1 MAEEIVPGVYGLS
14 MGYVNAFL
22 IADGELTLIDSGLPR
37 RSERIL
43 AAARHIGKGA
53 ALGHIAI
60 THHHFD
66 HTGSLAALVAATGAK
81 VYVHAADAPIV
92 RGEAPAPGPN
102 PQGLLW
108 RLAAAVVVRVGP
120 KGAEPAPVDQEVE
133 DGAELPIGGGLQAI
147 HAPGHTAGSL
157 AFLIPRHGGVLF
169 AGDAA
174 GNLFGR
180 LGPPLGLRPPLGMY
194 TEDMAEA
201 KRSIAKLAGLEFDVA
216 CFGHGRVLRGQA
228 NAAFRRLAER
238 LAR

>member
-22 IADGELTLIDSGLPR
+22 IADGELSLIDSGLPR

-43 AAARHIGKGA
+43 KAVRDIGKGKSLA
-53 ALGHIAI
+53 HIAI

-66 HTGSLAALVAATGAK
+66 HTGSLAALVAATGAR
-81 VYVHAADAPIV
+81 VYVHQADAAIV
-92 RGEAPAPGPN
+92 RGDVAGPGPN
-102 PQGLLW
+102 PRGLLW
-108 RLAAAVVVRVGP
+108 RLAAAVIVRMTP
-120 KGAEPAPVDQEVE
+120 KGAEPAPVDNEVE
-133 DGAELPIGGGLQAI
+133 DGAELPIGGGLKAI
-147 HAPGHTAGSL
+147 HAPGHTPGSL
-157 AFLIPRHGGVLF
+157 AFLMPRHGGVLF

-180 LGPPLGLRPPLGMY
+180 LGPPLGMF

-201 KRSIAKLAGLEFDVA
+201 KRSIARLAELEFEVA
-216 CFGHGRVLRGQA
+216 CFGHGTVLRGQA
-228 NAAFRRLAER
+228 NASFRRLVER

>member
-22 IADGELTLIDSGLPR
+22 IADGDVTLIDSGLPK

-43 AAARHIGKGA
+43 AAVRDIGKGEPLA
-53 ALGHIAI
+53 NIAI
-60 THHHFD
+60 THHHLD

-81 VYVHAADAPIV
+81 VYVHPIDARIV
-92 RGEAPAPGPN
+92 RGETPAPAPN
-102 PQGLLW
+102 PQGLLG
-108 RLAAAVVVRVGP
+108 RLAVALIARFGP
-120 KGAEPAPVDQEVE
+120 KGVEPTAVDEEVE
-133 DGAELPIGGGLQAI
+133 DGAELDIAGGLKAV

-157 AFLIPRHGGVLF
+157 AFLMPRQGGVLF

-174 GNLFGR
+174 GHLFGR
-180 LGPPLGLRPPLGMY
+180 LGTPLGLF

-201 KRSIAKLAGLEFDVA
+201 RRSIGKLAKLEFEVA
-216 CFGHGRVLRGQA
+216 CFGHGTVLRGQA
-228 NAAFRRLAER
+228 NVAFRRFAER